1 MKKILATLTP
11 VYVFLS
17 SGSFAFAD
25 VNVNP
30 CKGADGISAA
40 LCKLDPANFG
50 NMVSGLINAAFVI
63 AVIVALGYL
72 IYGGIR
78 WIMSQGDK
86 TKVENAR
93 NHVIAAV
100 IGLVIVF
107 MAYLIISV
115 VLQIFTGKGFGD
127 LTIQPIN
134 TSSNLD
140 NYTPSN

>member
-1 MKKILATLTP
+1 MKKILGIFTP
-11 VYVFLS
+11 VYLFLS
-17 SGSFAFAD
+17 SGTSVFAAS
-25 VNVNP
+25 VNP
-30 CKGADGISAA
+30 CEEGTATGIAAA
-40 LCKLDPANFG
+40 LCKLNVDNFG
-50 NMVSGLINAAFVI
+50 GLVSGLINAAFVI

-115 VLQIFTGKGFGD
+115 VLQIFTGGGFNQ
-127 LTIQPIN
+127 LTLEPISN
-134 TSSNLD
+134 TN
-140 NYTPSN
+140 P